1 MLVRLGYRV
10 VTKTDPIEAF
20 ETFRDKPD
28 RFDLV
33 ITDMTMPDM
42 TGDILAK
49 KLMKIR
55 PNIPIILCTGFS
67 RRITPQKAKE
77 IGIKEFLMKPLT
89 HLALAKAVREALQKQ

>member
-10 VTKTDPIEAF
+10 VTNTDPIEAF

-67 RRITPQKAKE
+67 AA
-77 IGIKEFLMKPLT
+77 
-89 HLALAKAVREALQKQ
+89 ALPPKRPKKLGLRNF